1 MAFYRWGFKSP
12 FDELARVQQEMSRL
26 AQTFNNEYASAGSL
40 PPVNVY
46 DDGEAFH
53 VRAEIAGINRDK
65 LDISVAGD
73 VLTLKAER
81 DAEESEGSYHRRER
95 TWDRFNRSLT
105 LPDTVDVDNVAATY
119 KDGILEIT
127 LPRAP
132 EVRPRKVTIES

>member
-26 AQTFNNEYASAGSL
+26 AQVFNSEYASPGSL

-46 DDGEAFH
+46 DDGETFY

-81 DAEESEGSYHRRER
+81 ESEEPEGSYHRRER
-95 TWDRFNRSLT
+95 NWDKFNRSLT
-105 LPDTVDVDNVAATY
+105 LPDTVDVDHVSASY
-119 KDGILEIT
+119 KDGILEVS
-127 LPRAP
+127 LPRAS
-132 EVRPRKVTIES
+132 EVRPRKINVGS